1 MRESHARNHFQV
13 QMFPPFRDLGLGFC
27 LFFLK
32 DLKEGGK
39 FDFDDQGS
47 EVRGRAASA
56 PPLCGGNQVISSTFG
71 TSVKVQLT
79 Y

>member
-1 MRESHARNHFQV
+1 
-13 QMFPPFRDLGLGFC
+13 MFPPFWDLGLV
-27 LFFLK
+27 FFFFK
-32 DLKEGGK
+32 DLNEGGK